1 MEAHHSFPSPRL
13 RRPPPHMSAS
23 APPAP
28 PSACPLPEEFATV
41 HGGTSGRRPLPPHAS
56 TGRKHR
62 ANHQRNLSLDFR
74 SMGIVL
80 PPLPSIPYSGSH
92 QRNRSLD
99 SVLQKIPEVEG
110 SDTPQNPPTTNPPLK
125 PSLSFT
131 FSDAPSFK
139 LRNDPCRPRA
149 LATAATGH
157 PVVVKREKD
166 RYDQASLGSDDS
178 GICSSEGD
186 NTREPSTERAHSA
199 DCLDAAGLIS
209 DCEIKSDYSETLESE
224 GNMEEPEVDTVSEG
238 GDPGD
243 QTLVE
248 DGDDVSPSDTTVTES
263 IDSPLDPSVT
273 DPHSPLTDFI
283 GTQEKSEVHECS
295 SEPNELGE
303 ERSEETSTKDMKLCD
318 EICKSGSSDSAGS
331 LTLGTKS
338 VTNPSAENGS
348 NGASG
353 VSLSGSEKVGVSGV
367 EGTLSSSGSSMAAST
382 CCVNFLK
389 TKLDEKQSLLL
400 RLFESKMFDMSMAV
414 SYLYKCKE
422 PGVQQYI
429 GNRLF
434 SMPTSESHFFLPQLV
449 NMYVQTYEV
458 AEVLHP
464 YMVHLCRHDITFSL
478 QCAWLLDAFSAD
490 SSHHRKKSHGT
501 KLKNL
506 ILSDELR
513 PKQEGILGLS
523 GEMRLHCAGGRP
535 TLCTRIK
542 EHPSPGSNPG
552 SPVTELPPP
561 FSSRTPSI
569 LSSPSSAF
577 PPPNLP
583 TPATG
588 LPSSSNVPSLPSVL
602 PFPITIMPSHTRK
615 SHQRSRS
622 DATVALQAQSSV
634 TSSGR
639 VHKRTPSSGSIKNC
653 LGDLTSGRSF
663 DNGCCCFDS
672 EEARCN
678 SLRGKTVECNCGAPR
693 LAPELEFVR
702 ALISI
707 GKRLGAQPTKE
718 AKTSRLLAELSVL
731 NLNLPARVYLP
742 LCATDS
748 PHHVVRIPPQAAV
761 VLNSKDKAPY
771 IIYVEVLEVEDL
783 NTAPV
788 QIKLAHS
795 LRHTRSEENLLNSP
809 ASTSSSQ
816 LDLTATPTTTTT
828 ATTSGL
834 GSTSSIPSSLSSPH
848 LTSGYVDE
856 SDCWSHEDDEI
867 SQQYC
872 RLKKPRD
879 RDTISMMS
887 LDSCDSREL
896 TARGAADIRRRL
908 SETVN
913 APKTGFK
920 RDPEDPSAAALK
932 EPWEEKVDRIRET
945 SPYGHLVSWRLQS
958 VIVKCGDDLR
968 QELLAYQLLCMF
980 QKIWSE
986 EKVSLWLRPYKI
998 LVISDD
1004 SGMIEPIVN
1013 TCSLHQIK
1021 KNSKMTMLEY
1031 FLKEFGDKNSEE
1043 FLTAQKNFV
1052 ESCAAYCLVCYII
1065 QVKDRH
1071 NGNIL
1076 LDNEGHIIHID
1087 FGFMLSSSP
1096 RNLGFEASPFK
1107 LTPELVEV
1115 MGGEN
1120 SDMFAYF
1127 KILLLQ
1133 GLMAARKHNE
1143 KILSL
1148 VEIMSSGS
1156 KLACFRAGASVV
1168 PALRS
1173 RFHISMTDEQLQI
1186 HLDSLVYNAINSLTT
1201 KLYDG
1206 FQYFSNGI
1214 L

>member
-1 MEAHHSFPSPRL
+1 MP
-13 RRPPPHMSAS
+13 
-23 APPAP
+23 APMP
-28 PSACPLPEEFATV
+28 PSAYTLPQPEEFATV
-41 HGGTSGRRPLPPHAS
+41 HGGSTCARRPLPPHTSS
-56 TGRKHR
+56 TRKHR
-62 ANHQRNLSLDFR
+62 PNHQRNLSLDFR

-80 PPLPSIPYSGSH
+80 PPLPALTYSGSH

-110 SDTPQNPPTTNPPLK
+110 GDAPQHPPVNNPPLK

-139 LRNDPCRPRA
+139 LKSDPCRTRA
-149 LATAATGH
+149 LLTTSTVGH

-166 RYDQASLGSDDS
+166 RYDQSSLGSDDS

-186 NTREPSTERAHSA
+186 NTREPSTERAQSA
-199 DCLDAAGLIS
+199 DCIDGGCLGS
-209 DCEIKSDYSETLESE
+209 DCDVKSVYSETLDSE
-224 GNMEEPEVDTVSEG
+224 TNMEEPEVDSVSE

-243 QTLVE
+243 QTLIE
-248 DGDDVSPSDTTVTES
+248 DAGDVSPSDTTVTES
-263 IDSPLDPSVT
+263 MDSPLETSLGDRPNLFN
-273 DPHSPLTDFI
+273 DLQAF
-283 GTQEKSEVHECS
+283 SEGYTCS
-295 SEPNELGE
+295 SDLVEPNGEMKIKFVGTEFREQSDELFRASSSSGA
-303 ERSEETSTKDMKLCD
+303 SSYAVNTKNGA
-318 EICKSGSSDSAGS
+318 ICTANSDSGG
-331 LTLGTKS
+331 LGAVPKCS
-338 VTNPSAENGS
+338 N
-348 NGASG
+348 NGASVAVNSSSKG
-353 VSLSGSEKVGVSGV
+353 VNTAGSNTSGV
-367 EGTLSSSGSSMAAST
+367 CAGGSNSSSCAGAVVGTSTTTASAS
-382 CCVNFLK
+382 FK
-389 TKLDEKQSLLL
+389 TIVDEKPSLLL
-400 RLFESKMFDMSMAV
+400 RLFESKMFDMAMAV

-434 SMPTSESHFFLPQLV
+434 SMPPSESYFFLPQLV
-449 NMYVQTYEV
+449 NMYVQTFEI

-464 YMVHLCRHDITFSL
+464 FLVHLCRHDITFAL
-478 QCAWLLDAFSAD
+478 QCAWLLEAFSAD
-490 SSHHRKKSHGT
+490 TFHQRKKSHGT

-513 PKQEGILGLS
+513 PKSESIGSFAMESKLQVCQQRS
-523 GEMRLHCAGGRP
+523 

-561 FSSRTPSI
+561 FIARVTFPAPS
-569 LSSPSSAF
+569 
-577 PPPNLP
+577 
-583 TPATG
+583 
-588 LPSSSNVPSLPSVL
+588 
-602 PFPITIMPSHTRK
+602 RK

-622 DATVALQAQSSV
+622 DATAALSAQSS
-634 TSSGR
+634 SSRG
-639 VHKRTPSSGSIKNC
+639 HKRTQSSGSLKNC
-653 LGDLTSGRSF
+653 LGDLTSGRAF

-678 SLRGKTVECNCGAPR
+678 SLRGKAVECHCGAPR
-693 LAPELEFVR
+693 LSPELEFVR
-702 ALISI
+702 ALITV

-742 LCATDS
+742 LCATEMH
-748 PHHVVRIPPQAAV
+748 HHVVRIPPQAAV

-771 IIYVEVLEVEDL
+771 IIYVEVLEVDNL
-783 NTAPV
+783 DTAPV
-788 QIKLAHS
+788 QAKLTHS
-795 LRHTRSEENLLNSP
+795 LRHTRSEENLVDSP

-816 LDLTATPTTTTT
+816 LDLTATPTTTAT

-848 LTSGYVDE
+848 LTSGYIDE

-867 SQQYC
+867 SQQYY
-872 RLKKPRD
+872 RPRKLRD

-896 TARGAADIRRRL
+896 TNREAADIRRRL

-932 EPWEEKVDRIRET
+932 EPWQDKVERIRES
-945 SPYGHLVSWRLQS
+945 SPYGHLASWRLRS

-980 QKIWSE
+980 QKIWIE

-998 LVISDD
+998 LVLSDD

-1021 KNSKMTMLEY
+1021 KNSKMSMLEY
-1031 FLKEFGDKNSEE
+1031 FIKEFGDKNSEE
-1043 FLTAQKNFV
+1043 FLTAQRKFV

-1096 RNLGFEASPFK
+1096 RNLGFESSPFK
-1107 LTPELVEV
+1107 LTQELVEV

-1133 GLMAARKHNE
+1133 GLMAARKHSE

-1148 VEIMSSGS
+1148 VEVMSSGS

-1168 PALRS
+1168 PALKN
-1173 RFHISMTDEQLQI
+1173 RFHVNMTDEQLQA
-1186 HLDSLVYNAINSLTT
+1186 HLDSLVYNAINSITT
-1201 KLYDG
+1201 RLYDG
-1206 FQYFSNGI
+1206 FQYFTNGI

>member
-1 MEAHHSFPSPRL
+1 M
-13 RRPPPHMSAS
+13 
-23 APPAP
+23 
-28 PSACPLPEEFATV
+28 
-41 HGGTSGRRPLPPHAS
+41 
-56 TGRKHR
+56 
-62 ANHQRNLSLDFR
+62 
-74 SMGIVL
+74 
-80 PPLPSIPYSGSH
+80 
-92 QRNRSLD
+92 D

-110 SDTPQNPPTTNPPLK
+110 GDTPQHPPASNPLLK

-139 LRNDPCRPRA
+139 LRSDPCRARA
-149 LATAATGH
+149 LVTSSTVGH

-166 RYDQASLGSDDS
+166 RYDQSSLGSDDS
-178 GICSSEGD
+178 GICSSVGD
-186 NTREPSTERAHSA
+186 NTRESSSERARSA
-199 DCLDAAGLIS
+199 DCLDVVCFSS
-209 DCEIKSDYSETLESE
+209 DCEVKSVYSETLDSE
-224 GNMEEPEVDTVSEG
+224 MNMEEPEVDLVSEG

-248 DGDDVSPSDTTVTES
+248 DAGDISPSDTTVTES
-263 IDSPLDPSVT
+263 IDSPLETSLVDHPT
-273 DPHSPLTDFI
+273 HSSLKDLFDE
-283 GTQEKSEVHECS
+283 TQAVSEVHACS
-295 SEPNELGE
+295 PEPKELDNEFRME
-303 ERSEETSTKDMKLCD
+303 VVSTKCSEVSGELSKTSNSSGASSSVINTRSGASHVVSTGTVCVGAVPGS
-318 EICKSGSSDSAGS
+318 ISSGASASGSSNSSGANS
-331 LTLGTKS
+331 LTS
-338 VTNPSAENGS
+338 SCTNSAS
-348 NGASG
+348 A
-353 VSLSGSEKVGVSGV
+353 
-367 EGTLSSSGSSMAAST
+367 
-382 CCVNFLK
+382 CPK
-389 TKLDEKQSLLL
+389 TRLDEKQSLLL

-434 SMPTSESHFFLPQLV
+434 SMPPSEAHFFLPQLV

-464 YMVHLCRHDITFSL
+464 FLVHLCRHDITFAL
-478 QCAWLLDAFSAD
+478 QCAWLLEAFSTD
-490 SSHHRKKSHGT
+490 TSHQRKKSHGT

-513 PKQEGILGLS
+513 PKQDTMVSMAMESKLQDGQH
-523 GEMRLHCAGGRP
+523 R
-535 TLCTRIK
+535 TTFCTRIK
-542 EHPSPGSNPG
+542 EHPSPSSNPG
-552 SPVTELPPP
+552 SPVTELSPP
-561 FSSRTPSI
+561 FTTRVAIPTPS
-569 LSSPSSAF
+569 
-577 PPPNLP
+577 
-583 TPATG
+583 
-588 LPSSSNVPSLPSVL
+588 
-602 PFPITIMPSHTRK
+602 RK

-622 DATVALQAQSSV
+622 DATVALQGHSS
-634 TSSGR
+634 SSRG
-639 VHKRTPSSGSIKNC
+639 HKRTPSSGSIKNC
-653 LGDLTSGRSF
+653 LGDLTSGRAF

-678 SLRGKTVECNCGAPR
+678 SLRGKTIECHCGAPR
-693 LAPELEFVR
+693 LSPEIEFVR

-742 LCATDS
+742 LCATEM

-771 IIYVEVLEVEDL
+771 IIYVEVLEVDNL
-783 NTAPV
+783 DTAPV
-788 QIKLAHS
+788 QIKLTHS
-795 LRHTRSEENLLNSP
+795 LRHTRSEENLVDSP

-816 LDLTATPTTTTT
+816 LDLTATPTTTAT

-848 LTSGYVDE
+848 LTSGYLDE

-932 EPWEEKVDRIRET
+932 EPWENKVERIRES
-945 SPYGHLVSWRLQS
+945 SPYGHLASWRLLS

-980 QKIWSE
+980 QKIWAE

-998 LVISDD
+998 LVLSDD

-1021 KNSKMTMLEY
+1021 KNSKMSMLEY
-1031 FLKEFGDKNSEE
+1031 FIKEFGDKNSEE
-1043 FLTAQKNFV
+1043 FLTAQRKFV

-1096 RNLGFEASPFK
+1096 RNLGFESSPFK
-1107 LTPELVEV
+1107 LTQELVEV

-1133 GLMAARKHNE
+1133 GMLAAKKHSE
-1143 KILSL
+1143 KIISL

-1168 PALRS
+1168 PALKS
-1173 RFHISMTDEQLQI
+1173 RFHVNMTDEQLQAY
-1186 HLDSLVYNAINSLTT
+1186 LDSLVYNAINSITT
-1201 KLYDG
+1201 RLYDG
-1206 FQYFSNGI
+1206 FQYFTNGI

>member
-1 MEAHHSFPSPRL
+1 
-13 RRPPPHMSAS
+13 
-23 APPAP
+23 
-28 PSACPLPEEFATV
+28 
-41 HGGTSGRRPLPPHAS
+41 
-56 TGRKHR
+56 
-62 ANHQRNLSLDFR
+62 
-74 SMGIVL
+74 MGIVL
-80 PPLPSIPYSGSH
+80 PPLPVLTHSGSH

-110 SDTPQNPPTTNPPLK
+110 GGGDTPQHPTPCSPPLK

-131 FSDAPSFK
+131 FSDSPSLR
-139 LRNDPCRPRA
+139 LRNECRVVPS
-149 LATAATGH
+149 GH
-157 PVVVKREKD
+157 PVVVRRDKD

-178 GICSSEGD
+178 GICGSEGD
-186 NTREPSTERAHSA
+186 ATRESSAERGPGTEG
-199 DCLDAAGLIS
+199 LEAGGPGS
-209 DCEIKSDYSETLESE
+209 DCEVKSVYSETLDGE
-224 GNMEEPEVDTVSEG
+224 GTMGEPEGEVPLGEVEEVESDAA
-238 GDPGD
+238 DC
-243 QTLVE
+243 TLVE
-248 DGDDVSPSDTTVTES
+248 EESAAFTSKLTDDFSDLSSLPGLTPTKDPSEDPQEASDTTPTPTLTRGEAGK
-263 IDSPLDPSVT
+263 PST
-273 DPHSPLTDFI
+273 RGKKLTCDVKKA
-283 GTQEKSEVHECS
+283 QCS
-295 SEPNELGE
+295 DVSVLAMTP
-303 ERSEETSTKDMKLCD
+303 RSAVAQSVC
-318 EICKSGSSDSAGS
+318 GGAG
-331 LTLGTKS
+331 G
-338 VTNPSAENGS
+338 P
-348 NGASG
+348 NGASAK
-353 VSLSGSEKVGVSGV
+353 S
-367 EGTLSSSGSSMAAST
+367 
-382 CCVNFLK
+382 
-389 TKLDEKQSLLL
+389 KLDEKQSLLL

-414 SYLYKCKE
+414 SYLYRCKE

-434 SMPTSESHFFLPQLV
+434 SMPASDAHFFLPQLV
-449 NMYVQTYEV
+449 NMYVQTFEV

-464 YMVHLCRHDITFSL
+464 FLVHLCRHDSTFAL
-478 QCAWLLDAFSAD
+478 QCAWLLEAFATDSALL
-490 SSHHRKKSHGT
+490 RKKSHGT

-506 ILSDELR
+506 ILSDQLR
-513 PKQEGILGLS
+513 PKQEGVECLHGGGSSGIGSLS
-523 GEMRLHCAGGRP
+523 GGASGGSGDQMEGAVAR
-535 TLCTRIK
+535 TSLCSRIK
-542 EHPSPGSNPG
+542 EHPSPDSNPS
-552 SPVTELPPP
+552 SPVTELSPP
-561 FSSRTPSI
+561 FMPRAT
-569 LSSPSSAF
+569 
-577 PPPNLP
+577 LP
-583 TPATG
+583 AQ
-588 LPSSSNVPSLPSVL
+588 
-602 PFPITIMPSHTRK
+602 TRK
-615 SHQRSRS
+615 CHQRSRS
-622 DATVALQAQSSV
+622 DATVALQGHLPTPA
-634 TSSGR
+634 TSTRG
-639 VHKRTPSSGSIKNC
+639 HKRTPSSGSIKNC
-653 LGDLTSGRSF
+653 LGDLTSGRAF

-678 SLRGKTVECNCGAPR
+678 SLRGKTVECHCGAPR
-693 LAPELEFVR
+693 LSPELEFVR
-702 ALISI
+702 TLINI

-742 LCATDS
+742 LCATEQH
-748 PHHVVRIPPQAAV
+748 HHVVRIPPQAAV

-771 IIYVEVLEVEDL
+771 IIYVEVLEVENLD
-783 NTAPV
+783 TAAV
-788 QIKLAHS
+788 QSKLAHS
-795 LRHTRSEENLLNSP
+795 LRHTRSEENLINNSP

-816 LDLTATPTTTTT
+816 LDLTATTPITTTTT
-828 ATTSGL
+828 TTSSGL

-848 LTSGYVDE
+848 LTTSGYMDE

-932 EPWEEKVDRIRET
+932 EPWETKVERIRET
-945 SPYGHLVSWRLQS
+945 SPYGHLVSWRLLS

-980 QKIWSE
+980 QKIWTE
-986 EKVSLWLRPYKI
+986 EKMSLWLRPYKI
-998 LVISDD
+998 LVLSDD
-1004 SGMIEPIVN
+1004 SGMIEPILN

-1021 KNSKMTMLEY
+1021 KNSKMSLLEY
-1031 FLKEFGDKNSEE
+1031 FTKEFGEKNSEE
-1043 FLTAQKNFV
+1043 FLTAQRKFV

-1115 MGGEN
+1115 MGGET

-1133 GLMAARKHNE
+1133 GMLAARKHHE
-1143 KILSL
+1143 KIISL
-1148 VEIMSSGS
+1148 VEVMSSGS

-1168 PALRS
+1168 PALKS
-1173 RFHISMTDEQLQI
+1173 RFHISMTEEQLQA
-1186 HLDSLVYNAINSLTT
+1186 HLDSLVYNAINSITT

-1206 FQYFSNGI
+1206 FQYLTNGI

>member
-1 MEAHHSFPSPRL
+1 MATFSLPVGSRNRRMVTSPAPPKL
-13 RRPPPHMSAS
+13 PPQPAVATWTGSPTCPPEDFANVHGGGSPTISNRRPPP
-23 APPAP
+23 
-28 PSACPLPEEFATV
+28 
-41 HGGTSGRRPLPPHAS
+41 PHTQS
-56 TGRKHR
+56 TRKHR

-80 PPLPSIPYSGSH
+80 PPLPPSTYSGSH

-99 SVLQKIPEVEG
+99 SVLQRIPEVEVG
-110 SDTPQNPPTTNPPLK
+110 EAPQHPPPPNPPLK

-139 LRNDPCRPRA
+139 LRSDACRTRVA
-149 LATAATGH
+149 VGH

-166 RYDQASLGSDDS
+166 RYDQSSLGSDDS

-186 NTREPSTERAHSA
+186 TREPSTERAHSA
-199 DCLDAAGLIS
+199 DCLDSTFFNS
-209 DCEIKSDYSETLESE
+209 DCEVKSVYSETLDSE
-224 GNMEEPEVDTVSEG
+224 TNMEDPEGDSVSE
-238 GDPGD
+238 PGD
-243 QTLVE
+243 VGDRTLVE
-248 DGDDVSPSDTTVTES
+248 DAGDVSPSDTTVTEGM
-263 IDSPLDPSVT
+263 DSPLENSLGDRP
-273 DPHSPLTDFI
+273 PQSPLRDHFEETHVSN
-283 GTQEKSEVHECS
+283 SEVQLSEPIDSLIENVREIPGGKSTDASDEMCS
-295 SEPNELGE
+295 SAS
-303 ERSEETSTKDMKLCD
+303 SEATAITN
-318 EICKSGSSDSAGS
+318 SGSNEYSAAAS
-331 LTLGTKS
+331 S
-338 VTNPSAENGS
+338 S
-348 NGASG
+348 NSSSSSCGAS
-353 VSLSGSEKVGVSGV
+353 SLMN
-367 EGTLSSSGSSMAAST
+367 TSSSTNCHVGGNNGCSSSLISK
-382 CCVNFLK
+382 N
-389 TKLDEKQSLLL
+389 KLDEKQSLLL
-400 RLFESKMFDMSMAV
+400 RLFESKLFDMSMAV

-434 SMPTSESHFFLPQLV
+434 SMPRSESHFFLPQLV
-449 NMYVQTYEV
+449 NMYVQTFEV

-464 YMVHLCRHDITFSL
+464 FLVHLCRHDTNFAL
-478 QCAWLLDAFSAD
+478 QCAWLLEAYSTDTA
-490 SSHHRKKSHGT
+490 HQRKKSHGT

-513 PKQEGILGLS
+513 PKQEGVLNVGIDSKQLS
-523 GEMRLHCAGGRP
+523 SHHRT

-552 SPVTELPPP
+552 SPITELPPP
-561 FSSRTPSI
+561 FTTRVTIPTPS
-569 LSSPSSAF
+569 
-577 PPPNLP
+577 
-583 TPATG
+583 
-588 LPSSSNVPSLPSVL
+588 
-602 PFPITIMPSHTRK
+602 RK

-622 DATVALQAQSSV
+622 DATVALQANIAS
-634 TSSGR
+634 TRG
-639 VHKRTPSSGSIKNC
+639 HKRTPSSGSIKSC
-653 LGDLTSGRSF
+653 LGDLTSGRAF

-678 SLRGKTVECNCGAPR
+678 TLRGKTVECHCGAPR
-693 LAPELEFVR
+693 LSPELEFVR
-702 ALISI
+702 ALIST

-742 LCATDS
+742 LCATEM

-771 IIYVEVLEVEDL
+771 IIYVEVLEVD
-783 NTAPV
+783 NVDTAPV
-788 QIKLAHS
+788 QAKLTHS
-795 LRHTRSEENLLNSP
+795 LRHTRSEENLADSP

-816 LDLTATPTTTTT
+816 LDLTTTPTTTAT

-872 RLKKPRD
+872 QLKKPRD

-896 TARGAADIRRRL
+896 SARGAADIRRRL

-932 EPWEEKVDRIRET
+932 EPWEDKVERIRET
-945 SPYGHLVSWRLQS
+945 SPYGHLASWRLLS

-980 QKIWSE
+980 QKIWAE

-998 LVISDD
+998 LVLSDD

-1021 KNSKMTMLEY
+1021 KNSKMSMLEY
-1031 FLKEFGDKNSEE
+1031 FIQEFGEKNSEE
-1043 FLTAQKNFV
+1043 FLTAQRKFV

-1096 RNLGFEASPFK
+1096 RNLGFESSPFK
-1107 LTPELVEV
+1107 LTQELVEV

-1133 GLMAARKHNE
+1133 GLLAARKHNE
-1143 KILSL
+1143 KIISL
-1148 VEIMSSGS
+1148 VEVMSSGS

-1168 PALRS
+1168 PALKS
-1173 RFHISMTDEQLQI
+1173 RFHVNMTDEQIQA
-1186 HLDSLVYNAINSLTT
+1186 HLDQLVYNAINSITT
-1201 KLYDG
+1201 RLYDG
-1206 FQYFSNGI
+1206 FQYLTNGI

>member
-1 MEAHHSFPSPRL
+1 MAGVVLEERGRRSWYTTMETFIFPSSVRNRRMTKSAAAVGSKLPPQPSATWTCAPCSSEDFVNVHGAGSPKISN
-13 RRPPPHMSAS
+13 RRPPPPH
-23 APPAP
+23 APP
-28 PSACPLPEEFATV
+28 T
-41 HGGTSGRRPLPPHAS
+41 
-56 TGRKHR
+56 RKHR

-80 PPLPSIPYSGSH
+80 PPLPPSTYSGSH

-99 SVLQKIPEVEG
+99 SVLQRIPEVEG
-110 SDTPQNPPTTNPPLK
+110 GETPQHPPAPNPPLK

-139 LRNDPCRPRA
+139 LRSDPCRTRSLVTSA
-149 LATAATGH
+149 VGH

-166 RYDQASLGSDDS
+166 RYDQTSLGSDDS

-186 NTREPSTERAHSA
+186 TREPSTERAHSA
-199 DCLDAAGLIS
+199 DCLDANFFIS
-209 DCEIKSDYSETLESE
+209 DCEVKSVYSETLDSE
-224 GNMEEPEVDTVSEG
+224 MNMEDPEGDSISES
-238 GDPGD
+238 GDLGD
-243 QTLVE
+243 RTLVE
-248 DGDDVSPSDTTVTES
+248 DAGDVSPSDTTVTEGM
-263 IDSPLDPSVT
+263 DSPLESSLGDRPPQSLLRDLSDET
-273 DPHSPLTDFI
+273 HSL
-283 GTQEKSEVHECS
+283 GGEVHACSCEPIESLKENVSELMISKSSDASDEMCS
-295 SEPNELGE
+295 S
-303 ERSEETSTKDMKLCD
+303 TSTSGDASA
-318 EICKSGSSDSAGS
+318 ITNSGSSDNPAALSSNCGATSVMNTSSSAS
-331 LTLGTKS
+331 
-338 VTNPSAENGS
+338 S
-348 NGASG
+348 N
-353 VSLSGSEKVGVSGV
+353 VSGCQMI
-367 EGTLSSSGSSMAAST
+367 TK
-382 CCVNFLK
+382 N
-389 TKLDEKQSLLL
+389 KLDEKQSLLL
-400 RLFESKMFDMSMAV
+400 RLFESKLFDMSMAV

-434 SMPTSESHFFLPQLV
+434 SMPRSESHFFLPQLV

-464 YMVHLCRHDITFSL
+464 FLVHLCRHDTNFAL
-478 QCAWLLDAFSAD
+478 QCAWLLEAYSTDTA
-490 SSHHRKKSHGT
+490 HQRKKSHGT

-513 PKQEGILGLS
+513 PKQEGILTVGMESKLQS
-523 GEMRLHCAGGRP
+523 SQHRS

-552 SPVTELPPP
+552 SPITELPPP
-561 FSSRTPSI
+561 FTTRVTIPTPS
-569 LSSPSSAF
+569 
-577 PPPNLP
+577 
-583 TPATG
+583 
-588 LPSSSNVPSLPSVL
+588 
-602 PFPITIMPSHTRK
+602 RK

-622 DATVALQAQSSV
+622 DATVALQANI
-634 TSSGR
+634 TSSRG
-639 VHKRTPSSGSIKNC
+639 HKRTPSSGSIKNC
-653 LGDLTSGRSF
+653 LGDLTSGRAF

-678 SLRGKTVECNCGAPR
+678 TLRGKTVECHCGAPR
-693 LAPELEFVR
+693 LSPELEFVR
-702 ALISI
+702 ALIST

-742 LCATDS
+742 LCATEM

-771 IIYVEVLEVEDL
+771 IIYVEVLEVD
-783 NTAPV
+783 NVDTAPV
-788 QIKLAHS
+788 QAKLTHS
-795 LRHTRSEENLLNSP
+795 LRHTRSEENLADSP

-816 LDLTATPTTTTT
+816 LDLTTTPTTTAT

-872 RLKKPRD
+872 QLKKPRD

-896 TARGAADIRRRL
+896 SARGAADIRRRL

-932 EPWEEKVDRIRET
+932 EPWEDKVERIRET
-945 SPYGHLVSWRLQS
+945 SPYGHLVSWRLLS

-980 QKIWSE
+980 QKIWAE

-998 LVISDD
+998 LVLSDD

-1021 KNSKMTMLEY
+1021 KNSKMSMLEY
-1031 FLKEFGDKNSEE
+1031 FIQEFGDKNSEE
-1043 FLTAQKNFV
+1043 FLTAQRKFV

-1096 RNLGFEASPFK
+1096 RNLGFESSPFK
-1107 LTPELVEV
+1107 LTQELVEV

-1133 GLMAARKHNE
+1133 GLLAARKHNE
-1143 KILSL
+1143 KVISL
-1148 VEIMSSGS
+1148 VEVMSSGS

-1168 PALRS
+1168 PALKS
-1173 RFHISMTDEQLQI
+1173 RFHVNMTDEQLQA
-1186 HLDSLVYNAINSLTT
+1186 HLDQLVYNAINSITT
-1201 KLYDG
+1201 RLYDG
-1206 FQYFSNGI
+1206 FQYLTNGI

>member
-1 MEAHHSFPSPRL
+1 MPLTARDRRLMSPSSQTPATAGSSL
-13 RRPPPHMSAS
+13 PPP
-23 APPAP
+23 PPAASPATWAGASTPVCP
-28 PSACPLPEEFATV
+28 PEDFATV
-41 HGGTSGRRPLPPHAS
+41 HGGASPTVTSRRPPPPHAAPPP
-56 TGRKHR
+56 TRKHR

-80 PPLPSIPYSGSH
+80 PPLPPSTYSGSH

-99 SVLQKIPEVEG
+99 SVLQRIPEVEG
-110 SDTPQNPPTTNPPLK
+110 GETPQHPPAPNPPLK

-139 LRNDPCRPRA
+139 LRSEPCRTRA
-149 LATAATGH
+149 LVTSVVNH

-166 RYDQASLGSDDS
+166 RYDQTSLGSDDS

-186 NTREPSTERAHSA
+186 TREPSTERAHSA
-199 DCLDAAGLIS
+199 DCLDAVTFFNS
-209 DCEIKSDYSETLESE
+209 DCEVKSVYSETLDSE
-224 GNMEEPEVDTVSEG
+224 MNMDPEGDSVSEG
-238 GDPGD
+238 GDLGD
-243 QTLVE
+243 RTLVE
-248 DGDDVSPSDTTVTES
+248 DAGDVSPTDTTVTEGM
-263 IDSPLDPSVT
+263 DSPIEGSVG
-273 DPHSPLTDFI
+273 DRPPHSPLRDLFDE
-283 GTQEKSEVHECS
+283 TQTLNNEVQTSS
-295 SEPNELGE
+295 SEPSSEFNKENVSE
-303 ERSEETSTKDMKLCD
+303 VTSSNKVKDASEELCSSTSTGGDACA
-318 EICKSGSSDSAGS
+318 ITNSGSSDNSAVLSSTSSTSGGAS
-331 LTLGTKS
+331 V
-338 VTNPSAENGS
+338 VTNTGS
-348 NGASG
+348 SSN
-353 VSLSGSEKVGVSGV
+353 SGSVITK
-367 EGTLSSSGSSMAAST
+367 
-382 CCVNFLK
+382 N
-389 TKLDEKQSLLL
+389 KLDEKQSLLL
-400 RLFESKMFDMSMAV
+400 RLFESKLFDMSMAV

-434 SMPTSESHFFLPQLV
+434 SMPRSDSHFFLPQLV
-449 NMYVQTYEV
+449 NMYVQTFEV

-464 YMVHLCRHDITFSL
+464 FLVHLCRHDTNFAL
-478 QCAWLLDAFSAD
+478 QCAWLLEAYSAD
-490 SSHHRKKSHGT
+490 TAHQRKKSHGT

-513 PKQEGILGLS
+513 PKQDGMLS
-523 GEMRLHCAGGRP
+523 PGMESKLQSSQHRS

-552 SPVTELPPP
+552 SPITELPPP
-561 FSSRTPSI
+561 FTTRVTIPAPS
-569 LSSPSSAF
+569 
-577 PPPNLP
+577 
-583 TPATG
+583 
-588 LPSSSNVPSLPSVL
+588 
-602 PFPITIMPSHTRK
+602 RK

-622 DATVALQAQSSV
+622 DATVSLQANI
-634 TSSGR
+634 TSTRG
-639 VHKRTPSSGSIKNC
+639 HKRTPSSGSLKNC
-653 LGDLTSGRSF
+653 LGDLTSGRAF

-678 SLRGKTVECNCGAPR
+678 SLRGKTIECHCGAPR
-693 LAPELEFVR
+693 LSPELEFVR
-702 ALISI
+702 ALIST

-742 LCATDS
+742 LCATEM

-771 IIYVEVLEVEDL
+771 IIYVEVLEVDNL
-783 NTAPV
+783 DTAPV
-788 QIKLAHS
+788 QMKLTHS
-795 LRHTRSEENLLNSP
+795 LRHTRSEENLADSP

-816 LDLTATPTTTTT
+816 LDLTTTPTTTAT

-872 RLKKPRD
+872 QLKKPRD

-896 TARGAADIRRRL
+896 SARGAADIRRRL

-932 EPWEEKVDRIRET
+932 EPWEDKVDRIRET
-945 SPYGHLVSWRLQS
+945 SPYGHLASWKLLS

-968 QELLAYQLLCMF
+968 QELLAYQLLSMF
-980 QKIWSE
+980 QKIWAE

-998 LVISDD
+998 LVLSDD

-1021 KNSKMTMLEY
+1021 KNSKMSMLEY
-1031 FLKEFGDKNSEE
+1031 FIQEFGDKNSEE
-1043 FLTAQKNFV
+1043 FLTAQRKFV
-1052 ESCAAYCLVCYII
+1052 ESCAAYCLICYII

-1087 FGFMLSSSP
+1087 YGFMLSSSP
-1096 RNLGFEASPFK
+1096 RNLGFESSPFK
-1107 LTPELVEV
+1107 LTQELVEV
-1115 MGGEN
+1115 MGGET
-1120 SDMFAYF
+1120 SDMFTYF

-1148 VEIMSSGS
+1148 VEVMSSGS

-1168 PALRS
+1168 PALKS
-1173 RFHISMTDEQLQI
+1173 RFHVNLTDEQLEA
-1186 HLDSLVYNAINSLTT
+1186 HLDQLVYNAINSITT
-1201 KLYDG
+1201 RLYDG
-1206 FQYFSNGI
+1206 FQYLTNGI

>member
-1 MEAHHSFPSPRL
+1 METFTIPLCARGRRMTPATPAASGPSLPPPSSSAAWSGAAYPPEDFANVHGGGSPTVSSS
-13 RRPPPHMSAS
+13 RRPPPPH
-23 APPAP
+23 APP
-28 PSACPLPEEFATV
+28 T
-41 HGGTSGRRPLPPHAS
+41 
-56 TGRKHR
+56 RKHR

-80 PPLPSIPYSGSH
+80 PPLPPSTYSGSH

-99 SVLQKIPEVEG
+99 SVLQRIPEVEG
-110 SDTPQNPPTTNPPLK
+110 GETPQHPPAPNPPLK

-139 LRNDPCRPRA
+139 LRSDPCRARA
-149 LATAATGH
+149 LVTSAVGH

-166 RYDQASLGSDDS
+166 RYDQTSLGSDDS

-186 NTREPSTERAHSA
+186 TREPSTERAHSA
-199 DCLDAAGLIS
+199 DCLDSTFFNS
-209 DCEIKSDYSETLESE
+209 DCEVKSVYSETLDSE
-224 GNMEEPEVDTVSEG
+224 VNMEDPEGDSVSEG
-238 GDPGD
+238 GDLGD
-243 QTLVE
+243 RTLVE
-248 DGDDVSPSDTTVTES
+248 DAGDVSPSDTTVTEGM
-263 IDSPLDPSVT
+263 DSPLEGSMADRP
-273 DPHSPLTDFI
+273 PQSPLRDLFDE
-283 GTQEKSEVHECS
+283 TQTACSEVQTFPSEHSES
-295 SEPNELGE
+295 SKENVSEVTSHKIKDM
-303 ERSEETSTKDMKLCD
+303 SEELLSST
-318 EICKSGSSDSAGS
+318 
-331 LTLGTKS
+331 
-338 VTNPSAENGS
+338 
-348 NGASG
+348 
-353 VSLSGSEKVGVSGV
+353 
-367 EGTLSSSGSSMAAST
+367 SSSGGACAITNSSSSEGSAVVSTSSGASTATNTSSSMNSSS
-382 CCVNFLK
+382 VISKN
-389 TKLDEKQSLLL
+389 KLDEKQSLLL
-400 RLFESKMFDMSMAV
+400 RLFESKLFDMSMAV

-434 SMPTSESHFFLPQLV
+434 SMPRSESHFFLPQLV
-449 NMYVQTYEV
+449 NMYVQTFEV

-464 YMVHLCRHDITFSL
+464 FLVHLCRHDTNFAL
-478 QCAWLLDAFSAD
+478 QCAWLLEAYSTDTA
-490 SSHHRKKSHGT
+490 HQRKKSHGT

-513 PKQEGILGLS
+513 PKQEGILSVGMEAKLQS
-523 GEMRLHCAGGRP
+523 SQHRS

-561 FSSRTPSI
+561 FTTRATIPAPS
-569 LSSPSSAF
+569 
-577 PPPNLP
+577 
-583 TPATG
+583 
-588 LPSSSNVPSLPSVL
+588 
-602 PFPITIMPSHTRK
+602 RK

-622 DATVALQAQSSV
+622 DATVALQANIASSR
-634 TSSGR
+634 S
-639 VHKRTPSSGSIKNC
+639 HKRTPSSGSIKNC
-653 LGDLTSGRSF
+653 LGDLTSGRAF

-678 SLRGKTVECNCGAPR
+678 SLRGKTIECHCGAPR
-693 LAPELEFVR
+693 LSPELEFVR
-702 ALISI
+702 ALIST

-742 LCATDS
+742 LCATEM

-771 IIYVEVLEVEDL
+771 IIYVEVLEVD
-783 NTAPV
+783 NVDTAPV
-788 QIKLAHS
+788 QAKLTHS
-795 LRHTRSEENLLNSP
+795 LRHTRSEENLADSP

-816 LDLTATPTTTTT
+816 LDLTTTPTTTAT

-872 RLKKPRD
+872 QLKKPRD

-896 TARGAADIRRRL
+896 SARGAADIRRRL

-932 EPWEEKVDRIRET
+932 EPWEDKVERIRET
-945 SPYGHLVSWRLQS
+945 SPYGHLASWRLLS

-980 QKIWSE
+980 QKIWAE

-998 LVISDD
+998 LVLSDD

-1021 KNSKMTMLEY
+1021 KNSKMSMLEY
-1031 FLKEFGDKNSEE
+1031 FIQEFGDKNSEE
-1043 FLTAQKNFV
+1043 FLTAQRKFV

-1096 RNLGFEASPFK
+1096 RNLGFESSPFK
-1107 LTPELVEV
+1107 LTQELVEV

-1133 GLMAARKHNE
+1133 GLLAARKHNE

-1148 VEIMSSGS
+1148 VEVMSSGS

-1168 PALRS
+1168 PALKS
-1173 RFHISMTDEQLQI
+1173 RFHVNMTDEQLQN
-1186 HLDSLVYNAINSLTT
+1186 HLDQLVYNAINSITT
-1201 KLYDG
+1201 RLYDG
-1206 FQYFSNGI
+1206 FQYLTNGI

>member
-1 MEAHHSFPSPRL
+1 MPLTARDRRLMSPSSQTPATAGSSL
-13 RRPPPHMSAS
+13 PPP
-23 APPAP
+23 PPAASPATWAGASTPVCP
-28 PSACPLPEEFATV
+28 PEDFATV
-41 HGGTSGRRPLPPHAS
+41 HGGASPTVTSRRPLPPHAAPPP
-56 TGRKHR
+56 TRKHR

-80 PPLPSIPYSGSH
+80 PPLPPSTYSGSH

-99 SVLQKIPEVEG
+99 SVLQRIPEVEG
-110 SDTPQNPPTTNPPLK
+110 GETPQHPPAPNPPLK

-139 LRNDPCRPRA
+139 LRSEPCRTRA
-149 LATAATGH
+149 LVTSVVNH

-166 RYDQASLGSDDS
+166 RYDQTSLGSDDS

-186 NTREPSTERAHSA
+186 TREPSTERAHSA
-199 DCLDAAGLIS
+199 DCLDAVTFFNS
-209 DCEIKSDYSETLESE
+209 DCEVKSVYSETLDSE
-224 GNMEEPEVDTVSEG
+224 MNMDPEGDSVSEG
-238 GDPGD
+238 GDLGD
-243 QTLVE
+243 RTLVE
-248 DGDDVSPSDTTVTES
+248 DAGDVSPTDTTVTEGM
-263 IDSPLDPSVT
+263 DSPIEGSVG
-273 DPHSPLTDFI
+273 DRPPHSPLRDLFDE
-283 GTQEKSEVHECS
+283 TQTLNNEVQTSS
-295 SEPNELGE
+295 SEPSSESNKENVSE
-303 ERSEETSTKDMKLCD
+303 VTTSNKVKDASEELCSSTSTGGDACA
-318 EICKSGSSDSAGS
+318 ITNSGSSDNSAVLSSTSSTSGGAS
-331 LTLGTKS
+331 V
-338 VTNPSAENGS
+338 VTNTGS
-348 NGASG
+348 SSN
-353 VSLSGSEKVGVSGV
+353 SGSVITK
-367 EGTLSSSGSSMAAST
+367 
-382 CCVNFLK
+382 N
-389 TKLDEKQSLLL
+389 KLDEKQSLLL
-400 RLFESKMFDMSMAV
+400 RLFESKLFDMSMAV

-434 SMPTSESHFFLPQLV
+434 SMPRSDSHFFLPQLV
-449 NMYVQTYEV
+449 NMYVQTFEV

-464 YMVHLCRHDITFSL
+464 FLVHLCRHDTNFAL
-478 QCAWLLDAFSAD
+478 QCAWLLEAYSAD
-490 SSHHRKKSHGT
+490 TAHQRKKSHGT

-513 PKQEGILGLS
+513 PKQDGMLS
-523 GEMRLHCAGGRP
+523 PGMESKLQSSQHRS

-552 SPVTELPPP
+552 SPITELPPP
-561 FSSRTPSI
+561 FTTRVTIPAPS
-569 LSSPSSAF
+569 
-577 PPPNLP
+577 
-583 TPATG
+583 
-588 LPSSSNVPSLPSVL
+588 
-602 PFPITIMPSHTRK
+602 RK

-622 DATVALQAQSSV
+622 DATVSLQANI
-634 TSSGR
+634 TSTRG
-639 VHKRTPSSGSIKNC
+639 HKRTPSSGSLKNC
-653 LGDLTSGRSF
+653 LGDLTSGRAF

-678 SLRGKTVECNCGAPR
+678 SLRGKTIECHCGAPR
-693 LAPELEFVR
+693 LSPELEFVR
-702 ALISI
+702 ALIST

-742 LCATDS
+742 LCATEM

-771 IIYVEVLEVEDL
+771 IIYVEVLEVDNL
-783 NTAPV
+783 DTAPV
-788 QIKLAHS
+788 QMKLTHS
-795 LRHTRSEENLLNSP
+795 LRHTRSEENLADSP

-816 LDLTATPTTTTT
+816 LDLTTTPTTTAT

-872 RLKKPRD
+872 QLKKPRD

-896 TARGAADIRRRL
+896 SARGAADIRRRL

-932 EPWEEKVDRIRET
+932 EPWEDKVDRIRET
-945 SPYGHLVSWRLQS
+945 SPYGHLASWKLLS

-968 QELLAYQLLCMF
+968 QELLAYQLLSMF
-980 QKIWSE
+980 QKIWAE

-998 LVISDD
+998 LVLSDD

-1021 KNSKMTMLEY
+1021 KNSKMSMLEY
-1031 FLKEFGDKNSEE
+1031 FIQEFGDKNSEE
-1043 FLTAQKNFV
+1043 FLTAQRKFV
-1052 ESCAAYCLVCYII
+1052 ESCAAYCLICYII

-1087 FGFMLSSSP
+1087 YGFMLSSSP
-1096 RNLGFEASPFK
+1096 RNLGFESSPFK
-1107 LTPELVEV
+1107 LTQELVEV
-1115 MGGEN
+1115 MGGET
-1120 SDMFAYF
+1120 SDMFTYF

-1148 VEIMSSGS
+1148 VEVMSSGS

-1168 PALRS
+1168 PALKS
-1173 RFHISMTDEQLQI
+1173 RFHVNLTDEQLEA
-1186 HLDSLVYNAINSLTT
+1186 HLDQLVYNAINSITT
-1201 KLYDG
+1201 RLYDG
-1206 FQYFSNGI
+1206 FQYLTNGI

>member
-1 MEAHHSFPSPRL
+1 MEALTTTTSPTATL
-13 RRPPPHMSAS
+13 ATSGRRTSSLMSTS
-23 APPAP
+23 LL
-28 PSACPLPEEFATV
+28 PSAYPLPPPEEFATV
-41 HGGTSGRRPLPPHAS
+41 HGGSTSARRPLPPHAQS
-56 TGRKHR
+56 ARKHR
-62 ANHQRNLSLDFR
+62 PNHQRNLSLDFR

-80 PPLPSIPYSGSH
+80 PPLPALTYSGCH

-99 SVLQKIPEVEG
+99 SVLQKIPEVESG
-110 SDTPQNPPTTNPPLK
+110 DTPQHPPVNNPPLK

-139 LRNDPCRPRA
+139 LKGDSCRTRT
-149 LATAATGH
+149 LVTTSTVCH
-157 PVVVKREKD
+157 PVVVKQEKD
-166 RYDQASLGSDDS
+166 QYDQSSLGSDDS

-186 NTREPSTERAHSA
+186 NTREPSAERARSA
-199 DCLDAAGLIS
+199 DCLDVACLGS
-209 DCEIKSDYSETLESE
+209 DCEVKSVYSETLDSE
-224 GNMEEPEVDTVSEG
+224 TNMEEPELDSVSEG
-238 GDPGD
+238 GDLGD
-243 QTLVE
+243 QTLIE
-248 DGDDVSPSDTTVTES
+248 DAGDISPSDTTVTES
-263 IDSPLDPSVT
+263 MDSPLDTSLCDRPS
-273 DPHSPLTDFI
+273 HSPLKDLVNQLQDVT
-283 GTQEKSEVHECS
+283 EVHKCS
-295 SEPNELGE
+295 PEITEPNGE
-303 ERSEETSTKDMKLCD
+303 MKIKCLST
-318 EICKSGSSDSAGS
+318 EFREQ
-331 LTLGTKS
+331 
-338 VTNPSAENGS
+338 SAEGCRGCS
-348 NGASG
+348 NSG
-353 VSLSGSEKVGVSGV
+353 VSSCVTNTKSDVIC
-367 EGTLSSSGSSMAAST
+367 TASSGSCTGAVPKSSSNCAGVAGNNISSGSCVKGSNSGSGSAGTST
-382 CCVNFLK
+382 ITVSAPIK
-389 TKLDEKQSLLL
+389 TKLDEKPSLLL
-400 RLFESKMFDMSMAV
+400 RLFESKMFDMSMAL

-434 SMPTSESHFFLPQLV
+434 SMPPSESHFFLPQLV
-449 NMYVQTYEV
+449 NMYVQTFEI

-464 YMVHLCRHDITFSL
+464 FLVHLCRHDITFAL
-478 QCAWLLDAFSAD
+478 QCAWLLEAFSAD
-490 SSHHRKKSHGT
+490 TSHQRKKSHGT

-513 PKQEGILGLS
+513 PKQDNMVSLTLDS
-523 GEMRLHCAGGRP
+523 KLQNCQQRS

-561 FSSRTPSI
+561 FITR
-569 LSSPSSAF
+569 
-577 PPPNLP
+577 
-583 TPATG
+583 
-588 LPSSSNVPSLPSVL
+588 VSLPA
-602 PFPITIMPSHTRK
+602 PSRK

-622 DATVALQAQSSV
+622 DATVALQAQSS
-634 TSSGR
+634 SSRG
-639 VHKRTPSSGSIKNC
+639 HKRTPSSGSLKNC
-653 LGDLTSGRSF
+653 LGDLTSGRAF

-678 SLRGKTVECNCGAPR
+678 SLRGKTIECHCGAPR
-693 LAPELEFVR
+693 LSPELEFVR
-702 ALISI
+702 ALISV

-742 LCATDS
+742 LCATEM

-771 IIYVEVLEVEDL
+771 IIYVEVLEVDKL
-783 NTAPV
+783 DTAPLQV
-788 QIKLAHS
+788 KLTHS
-795 LRHTRSEENLLNSP
+795 LRHTRSEENLVDSP

-834 GSTSSIPSSLSSPH
+834 GSTTSGLGSTSSIPSSLSSPH
-848 LTSGYVDE
+848 LTSGYIDE

-867 SQQYC
+867 SQQYY
-872 RLKKPRD
+872 RPRKLKD

-896 TARGAADIRRRL
+896 TNREAADIRRRL

-920 RDPEDPSAAALK
+920 RDPDDPSAAALK
-932 EPWEEKVDRIRET
+932 EPWQDKVERIRES
-945 SPYGHLVSWRLQS
+945 SPYGHLASWRLRS

-980 QKIWSE
+980 QKIWAE

-998 LVISDD
+998 LVLSDD

-1021 KNSKMTMLEY
+1021 KNSKMSMLEY
-1031 FLKEFGDKNSEE
+1031 FIKEFGDKNSEE
-1043 FLTAQKNFV
+1043 FLTAQRKFV

-1065 QVKDRH
+1065 QLKDRH

-1096 RNLGFEASPFK
+1096 RNLGFESSPFK
-1107 LTPELVEV
+1107 LTQELVEV

-1133 GLMAARKHNE
+1133 GLMATRKHSE

-1168 PALRS
+1168 PALKS
-1173 RFHISMTDEQLQI
+1173 RFHINMTDEQLQA
-1186 HLDSLVYNAINSLTT
+1186 HLDSLVYNAINSITT
-1201 KLYDG
+1201 RLYDG
-1206 FQYFSNGI
+1206 FQYFTNGI

>member
-1 MEAHHSFPSPRL
+1 MEALTTTTSTSTITTTLIAPGKRIS
-13 RRPPPHMSAS
+13 PHMSATL
-23 APPAP
+23 P
-28 PSACPLPEEFATV
+28 PSACPLPPSEEFATV
-41 HGGTSGRRPLPPHAS
+41 HGGGSSAARRPPPPHAS
-56 TGRKHR
+56 SARKHR
-62 ANHQRNLSLDFR
+62 PNHQRNLSLDFR

-80 PPLPSIPYSGSH
+80 PPLPALTYSGSH

-110 SDTPQNPPTTNPPLK
+110 GDTPQHPPANNPPLK

-139 LRNDPCRPRA
+139 LRSDPCRTRA
-149 LATAATGH
+149 LVTSTVGH

-166 RYDQASLGSDDS
+166 RYDQSSLGSDDS

-186 NTREPSTERAHSA
+186 NTREPSTERARSA
-199 DCLDAAGLIS
+199 DCLDVVCLSS
-209 DCEIKSDYSETLESE
+209 DCEVKSVYSETLDSE
-224 GNMEEPEVDTVSEG
+224 VNMEEPEIDSVSEG
-238 GDPGD
+238 GDLGD

-248 DGDDVSPSDTTVTES
+248 DAGDISPSDTTVTES
-263 IDSPLDPSVT
+263 MDSPLENSFGDRPA
-273 DPHSPLTDFI
+273 HSPIRDLLNESQAI
-283 GTQEKSEVHECS
+283 SEVHSCS
-295 SEPNELGE
+295 SELQEP
-303 ERSEETSTKDMKLCD
+303 SEEIKNNIMSTEYREPSD
-318 EICKSGSSDSAGS
+318 EVSKTCNISGASSFTFNTRSGSSHTASTGSSGVGAVSKNSSGGASASGS
-331 LTLGTKS
+331 SST
-338 VTNPSAENGS
+338 
-348 NGASG
+348 NGASA
-353 VSLSGSEKVGVSGV
+353 V
-367 EGTLSSSGSSMAAST
+367 SGSSGVGSSNSSCASSVAGT
-382 CCVNFLK
+382 STSSASACIK
-389 TKLDEKQSLLL
+389 PKLDEKPSLLL
-400 RLFESKMFDMSMAV
+400 RLFESKMFDMSMAM

-434 SMPTSESHFFLPQLV
+434 SMPPNESHFFLPQLV
-449 NMYVQTYEV
+449 NMYVQTYEI

-464 YMVHLCRHDITFSL
+464 FLVHLCRHDITFAL
-478 QCAWLLDAFSAD
+478 QCAWLLDAFSTD
-490 SSHHRKKSHGT
+490 TSHQRKKSHGT

-513 PKQEGILGLS
+513 PKEEAMESLGMDSKLQGCPPRS
-523 GEMRLHCAGGRP
+523 SF
-535 TLCTRIK
+535 CTRIK

-552 SPVTELPPP
+552 SPITELPPP
-561 FSSRTPSI
+561 FTTRVS
-569 LSSPSSAF
+569 
-577 PPPNLP
+577 LP
-583 TPATG
+583 TP
-588 LPSSSNVPSLPSVL
+588 S
-602 PFPITIMPSHTRK
+602 RK

-622 DATVALQAQSSV
+622 DATVALQTQSS
-634 TSSGR
+634 SSRG
-639 VHKRTPSSGSIKNC
+639 HKRTPSSGSMKNC

-678 SLRGKTVECNCGAPR
+678 SLRGKAIECHCGAPR
-693 LAPELEFVR
+693 LSPELEFVR
-702 ALISI
+702 ALITI

-742 LCATDS
+742 LCATEMS
-748 PHHVVRIPPQAAV
+748 HHVVRIPPQAAV

-771 IIYVEVLEVEDL
+771 IIYVEVLEVENL
-783 NTAPV
+783 VTAPV
-788 QIKLAHS
+788 QAKLTHS
-795 LRHTRSEENLLNSP
+795 LRHTRSEENLVDSP

-816 LDLTATPTTTTT
+816 LDLTATPTTTAT

-848 LTSGYVDE
+848 LTSGYIDE

-867 SQQYC
+867 SQQYY
-872 RLKKPRD
+872 RPKKLRD

-896 TARGAADIRRRL
+896 TNREAADIRRRL

-932 EPWEEKVDRIRET
+932 EPWQDKVERIRES
-945 SPYGHLVSWRLQS
+945 SPYGHLASWRLQS

-980 QKIWSE
+980 QKVWAE

-998 LVISDD
+998 LVLSDD

-1021 KNSKMTMLEY
+1021 KNSKMSMLEY
-1031 FLKEFGDKNSEE
+1031 FIQEFGDKNSEE
-1043 FLTAQKNFV
+1043 FLTAQRKFV

-1096 RNLGFEASPFK
+1096 RNLGFESSPFK
-1107 LTPELVEV
+1107 LTQELVEV

-1133 GLMAARKHNE
+1133 GLLAARKHSE

-1168 PALRS
+1168 PALKS
-1173 RFHISMTDEQLQI
+1173 RFHVNMTDEQLQA
-1186 HLDSLVYNAINSLTT
+1186 HLDSLVYNAINSITT
-1201 KLYDG
+1201 RLYDG
-1206 FQYFSNGI
+1206 FQYFTNGI

>member
-1 MEAHHSFPSPRL
+1 METFTIPLCARGRRMTPATSVSSGPSLPPPSSSAAWSGAPYPPEDFANVHGGGSPTIGSSRKP
-13 RRPPPHMSAS
+13 PPPH
-23 APPAP
+23 APP
-28 PSACPLPEEFATV
+28 T
-41 HGGTSGRRPLPPHAS
+41 
-56 TGRKHR
+56 RKHR

-80 PPLPSIPYSGSH
+80 PPLPPSTYSGSH

-99 SVLQKIPEVEG
+99 SVLQRIPEVEG
-110 SDTPQNPPTTNPPLK
+110 GETPQHPPAPNPPLK

-139 LRNDPCRPRA
+139 LRSDPCRPRA
-149 LATAATGH
+149 LVTSAVGH

-166 RYDQASLGSDDS
+166 RYDQTSLGSDDS

-186 NTREPSTERAHSA
+186 TREPSTERAHSA
-199 DCLDAAGLIS
+199 DCLDSTFFNS
-209 DCEIKSDYSETLESE
+209 DCEVKSVYSETLDSE
-224 GNMEEPEVDTVSEG
+224 VNMEDPEGDSVSEG
-238 GDPGD
+238 GDLGD
-243 QTLVE
+243 RTLVE
-248 DGDDVSPSDTTVTES
+248 DAGDVSPSDTTVTEGM
-263 IDSPLDPSVT
+263 DSPLEGSMGDRP
-273 DPHSPLTDFI
+273 PQSPLRDLFDE
-283 GTQEKSEVHECS
+283 TQTACSEVQTFPSEHSETSKECV
-295 SEPNELGE
+295 SEVTSQNIKDV
-303 ERSEETSTKDMKLCD
+303 SEELLSSTGSTSGGACAITN
-318 EICKSGSSDSAGS
+318 SGSSEGSAVAS
-331 LTLGTKS
+331 TTS
-338 VTNPSAENGS
+338 
-348 NGASG
+348 GAS
-353 VSLSGSEKVGVSGV
+353 
-367 EGTLSSSGSSMAAST
+367 TATNTSSSINSSS
-382 CCVNFLK
+382 VISKN
-389 TKLDEKQSLLL
+389 KLDEKQSLLL
-400 RLFESKMFDMSMAV
+400 RLFESKLFDMSMAV

-434 SMPTSESHFFLPQLV
+434 SMPRSESHFFLPQLV
-449 NMYVQTYEV
+449 NMYVQTFEV

-464 YMVHLCRHDITFSL
+464 FLVHLCRHDTNFAL
-478 QCAWLLDAFSAD
+478 QCAWLLEAYSTDTA
-490 SSHHRKKSHGT
+490 HQRKKSHGT

-513 PKQEGILGLS
+513 PKQEGILG
-523 GEMRLHCAGGRP
+523 AGMEAKLQSSQHRS

-561 FSSRTPSI
+561 FTTRATIPAPS
-569 LSSPSSAF
+569 
-577 PPPNLP
+577 
-583 TPATG
+583 
-588 LPSSSNVPSLPSVL
+588 
-602 PFPITIMPSHTRK
+602 RK

-622 DATVALQAQSSV
+622 DATVALQANIASTRS
-634 TSSGR
+634 
-639 VHKRTPSSGSIKNC
+639 HKRTPSSGSIKNC
-653 LGDLTSGRSF
+653 LGDLTSGRAF

-678 SLRGKTVECNCGAPR
+678 SLRGKTIECHCGAPR
-693 LAPELEFVR
+693 LSPELEFVR
-702 ALISI
+702 ALIST

-742 LCATDS
+742 LCATEM

-771 IIYVEVLEVEDL
+771 IIYVEVLEVD
-783 NTAPV
+783 NVDTAPV
-788 QIKLAHS
+788 QAKLTHS
-795 LRHTRSEENLLNSP
+795 LRHTRSEENLADSP

-816 LDLTATPTTTTT
+816 LDLTTTPTTTAT

-872 RLKKPRD
+872 QLKKPRD

-896 TARGAADIRRRL
+896 SARGAADIRRRL

-932 EPWEEKVDRIRET
+932 EPWEEKVERIRET
-945 SPYGHLVSWRLQS
+945 SPYGHLASWRLLS

-980 QKIWSE
+980 QKIWAE

-998 LVISDD
+998 LVLSDD

-1021 KNSKMTMLEY
+1021 KNSKMSMLEY
-1031 FLKEFGDKNSEE
+1031 FIQEFGDKNSEE
-1043 FLTAQKNFV
+1043 FLTAQRKFV

-1096 RNLGFEASPFK
+1096 RNLGFESSPFK
-1107 LTPELVEV
+1107 LTQELVEV
-1115 MGGEN
+1115 MGGES

-1148 VEIMSSGS
+1148 VEVMSSGS

-1168 PALRS
+1168 PALKS
-1173 RFHISMTDEQLQI
+1173 RFHVNMTDEQLQN
-1186 HLDSLVYNAINSLTT
+1186 HLDQLVYNAINSITT
-1201 KLYDG
+1201 RLYDG
-1206 FQYFSNGI
+1206 FQYLTNGI

>member
-1 MEAHHSFPSPRL
+1 MEALTTITSPPTQGRRPSPPTSIQL
-13 RRPPPHMSAS
+13 
-23 APPAP
+23 
-28 PSACPLPEEFATV
+28 PSAVSGAVPSEEFATV
-41 HGGTSGRRPLPPHAS
+41 HGSSGLSATRRHPPPHAP
-56 TGRKHR
+56 RKHR
-62 ANHQRNLSLDFR
+62 ATHQRNLSLDFR

-80 PPLPSIPYSGSH
+80 PPLPPSTYSGSH

-99 SVLQKIPEVEG
+99 SVLQRIPEVEG
-110 SDTPQNPPTTNPPLK
+110 GETPQHPPPSNPPLK

-139 LRNDPCRPRA
+139 LRTDPCRTRA
-149 LATAATGH
+149 LVASAVCQ
-157 PVVVKREKD
+157 PVVVKRGKD
-166 RYDQASLGSDDS
+166 PYDQTSLGSDDS
-178 GICSSEGD
+178 GICSSEGE
-186 NTREPSTERAHSA
+186 TREPSTERAHSA
-199 DCLDAAGLIS
+199 DCLDATFFNS
-209 DCEIKSDYSETLESE
+209 DCEVKSIYSETLDGEMNMDDPE
-224 GNMEEPEVDTVSEG
+224 GDTVSDG
-238 GDPGD
+238 GDLGD

-248 DGDDVSPSDTTVTES
+248 DTGDISPSDITVIENM
-263 IDSPLDPSVT
+263 DSPQET
-273 DPHSPLTDFI
+273 DQGDEPLESPVESL
-283 GTQEKSEVHECS
+283 V
-295 SEPNELGE
+295 
-303 ERSEETSTKDMKLCD
+303 EETQATSELHTCSADNNDSNKENESKKECRSDVNRKGREPSD
-318 EICKSGSSDSAGS
+318 EG
-331 LTLGTKS
+331 
-338 VTNPSAENGS
+338 
-348 NGASG
+348 
-353 VSLSGSEKVGVSGV
+353 
-367 EGTLSSSGSSMAAST
+367 LSSSGASAL
-382 CCVNFLK
+382 VK

-400 RLFESKMFDMSMAV
+400 RLFESKLFDMSMAV

-434 SMPTSESHFFLPQLV
+434 SMPASESYFFLPQLV
-449 NMYVQTYEV
+449 NMYVQTYEI

-464 YMVHLCRHDITFSL
+464 FLVHLCRHDTTFAL
-478 QCAWLLDAFSAD
+478 QCAWLLEAFSTDTA
-490 SSHHRKKSHGT
+490 HQRKKSHGT
-501 KLKNL
+501 KFKNL

-513 PKQEGILGLS
+513 PKQEGFVDLGIEPKGS
-523 GEMRLHCAGGRP
+523 QHRP

-561 FSSRTPSI
+561 FTTRTS
-569 LSSPSSAF
+569 
-577 PPPNLP
+577 LP
-583 TPATG
+583 TP
-588 LPSSSNVPSLPSVL
+588 S
-602 PFPITIMPSHTRK
+602 RK

-622 DATVALQAQSSV
+622 DATVALQTHASAAR
-634 TSSGR
+634 G
-639 VHKRTPSSGSIKNC
+639 HKRTPSSGSIKNC
-653 LGDLTSGRSF
+653 LGDLTSGRAF
-663 DNGCCCFDS
+663 DNGCTCFDS

-678 SLRGKTVECNCGAPR
+678 SLRGKTIECSCGAPR
-693 LAPELEFVR
+693 LSPELEFVR
-702 ALISI
+702 AMISI

-742 LCATDS
+742 LCAREM
-748 PHHVVRIPPQAAV
+748 PHHIVRIPPQAAV

-771 IIYVEVLEVEDL
+771 IIYVEVLEVDNL
-783 NTAPV
+783 DTASV
-788 QIKLAHS
+788 QAKLTHS
-795 LRHTRSEENLLNSP
+795 LRHTRSEENLVDSP

-816 LDLTATPTTTTT
+816 LDLTTTPTTTATV
-828 ATTSGL
+828 TTSGL

-848 LTSGYVDE
+848 LNSGYVDE

-932 EPWEEKVDRIRET
+932 EPWEDKVERIRES
-945 SPYGHLVSWRLQS
+945 SPYGHLASWRLLA

-980 QKIWSE
+980 QKIWAE
-986 EKVSLWLRPYKI
+986 EKLSLWLRPYKI
-998 LVISDD
+998 LVLSDD

-1021 KNSKMTMLEY
+1021 KNSKMSMLEY
-1031 FLKEFGDKNSEE
+1031 FIQEFGDKNSEE
-1043 FLTAQKNFV
+1043 FLTAQRKFV
-1052 ESCAAYCLVCYII
+1052 ESCAAYCLICYII

-1096 RNLGFEASPFK
+1096 RNLGFESSPFK
-1107 LTPELVEV
+1107 LTQELVEV

-1127 KILLLQ
+1127 KILLLK
-1133 GLMAARKHNE
+1133 GLLAARKHSE
-1143 KILSL
+1143 KIISL

-1156 KLACFRAGASVV
+1156 KLACFRAGASVL
-1168 PALRS
+1168 PALKN
-1173 RFHISMTDEQLQI
+1173 RFHVNMTEEQIQA
-1186 HLDSLVYNAINSLTT
+1186 HLDSLVYNAINSITT
-1201 KLYDG
+1201 RLYDG
-1206 FQYFSNGI
+1206 FQYFTNGI